1 MIKIAICD
9 DLDSCRKQL
18 SQIIKDYASL
28 HSELQIDCS
37 VYDYGEELIVTAN
50 KICGFDIYFLDIVM
64 PGLNGIDL
72 GSALR
77 DGGYNGKIVFLTSS
91 EEYAI
96 ESFKVKPFNYIL
108 KPIEKDKVFSA
119 LDEVIS
125 ALSSKK
131 EKSIIV
137 KTKEHSVKIPLDEIM
152 YAEHCKRAIV
162 YHLTNGKTIE
172 SVLLRTA
179 FMENVQEL
187 LRDNR
192 FVACGI
198 SMVANLHHIT
208 MVDKETVIFKDQY
221 KYYLSKKVC
230 AEVRSAWYDFWFG
243 EDNQ

>member
-50 KICGFDIYFLDIVM
+50 KIGGFDIYFLDIVM

-108 KPIEKDKVFSA
+108 KPIEKDKVVSA

-131 EKSIIV
+131 EKSRI
-137 KTKEHSVKIPLDEIM
+137 L
-152 YAEHCKRAIV
+152 
-162 YHLTNGKTIE
+162 N
-172 SVLLRTA
+172 
-179 FMENVQEL
+179 
-187 LRDNR
+187 
-192 FVACGI
+192 
-198 SMVANLHHIT
+198 
-208 MVDKETVIFKDQY
+208 
-221 KYYLSKKVC
+221 
-230 AEVRSAWYDFWFG
+230 
-243 EDNQ
+243 

>member
-9 DLDSCRKQL
+9 DLEDCRRDL
-18 SQIIKDYASL
+18 SRHVTEYTDR
-28 HSELQIDCS
+28 HPDFQIDCS
-37 VYDYGEELIVTAN
+37 VYDSGEDLIATAA
-50 KICGFDIYFLDIVM
+50 KIGGFDVYLLDVVM
-64 PGLNGIDL
+64 PGMSGIEL

-77 DGGYNGKIVFLTSS
+77 ENGYDGKILFLTSS
-91 EEYAI
+91 QEYAI

-108 KPIEKDKVFSA
+108 KPIEKDKVFTA
-119 LDEVIS
+119 LDEVIV

-137 KTKEHSVKIPLDEIM
+137 KTKENSIRISLDDIM
-152 YAEHCKRAIV
+152 YAEHCKRTII
-162 YHLTNGKTIE
+162 YHLTNGKTVKSI
-172 SVLLRTA
+172 LLRTA
-179 FMENVQEL
+179 FLENVGNL
-187 LRDNR
+187 LHDSR
-192 FVACGI
+192 FVSCGI

-208 MVDKETVIFKDQY
+208 MVDKENVIFKEQY